1 MKKFNEEYDKED
13 LDEQLNL
20 RKIRQHLGWILF
32 ILAIPI
38 MLFGLILLL
47 FILLLFILGSLK

>member
-47 FILLLFILGSLK
+47 FILGSLK